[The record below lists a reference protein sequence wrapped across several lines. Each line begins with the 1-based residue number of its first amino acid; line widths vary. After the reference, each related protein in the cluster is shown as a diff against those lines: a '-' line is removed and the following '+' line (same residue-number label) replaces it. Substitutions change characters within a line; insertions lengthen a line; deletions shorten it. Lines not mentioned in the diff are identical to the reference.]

1 MICPLILLTFL
12 SHLVAL
18 FAAKDIKDKFLVCFI
33 SLILSAGVGSGVT
46 SRIENSFSSGFN
58 SGINSIYDD
67 YDYDEDYYDDEDWF
81 IIIRRKRYQMVSL
94 LFFLNIMEL

>member
-1 MICPLILLTFL
+1 MWIRSKLKEKGKQSFKRFYWK
-12 SHLVAL
+12 SV
-18 FAAKDIKDKFLVCFI
+18 LVCFI